1 MELIFLTL
9 INIIITSLLERL
21 PFCTFHTN
29 IYQQSIGLTQR
40 KYRNI
45 KKAIFKLHWNKG
57 FENPS
62 TNGKNK
68 FLNESLL
75 TFYQII
81 SPSKKDIVTFI
92 NLNIWL
98 ILHKSSFNE
107 DVIWQNFTKMYREKL
122 LMIKYWKNLQST
134 QGKYLKLKWNTF

>member
-1 MELIFLTL
+1 M
-9 INIIITSLLERL
+9 
-21 PFCTFHTN
+21 
-29 IYQQSIGLTQR
+29 GLTQR

-45 KKAIFKLHWNKG
+45 KKVISKLHWNKG

-134 QGKYLKLKWNTF
+134 QGKCLKLKWNTF

>member
-1 MELIFLTL
+1 M
-9 INIIITSLLERL
+9 
-21 PFCTFHTN
+21 
-29 IYQQSIGLTQR
+29 GLTQR

-45 KKAIFKLHWNKG
+45 KKAISKLHWNKG
-57 FENPS
+57 FENSS

-92 NLNIWL
+92 NLNI
-98 ILHKSSFNE
+98 
-107 DVIWQNFTKMYREKL
+107 
-122 LMIKYWKNLQST
+122 
-134 QGKYLKLKWNTF
+134 